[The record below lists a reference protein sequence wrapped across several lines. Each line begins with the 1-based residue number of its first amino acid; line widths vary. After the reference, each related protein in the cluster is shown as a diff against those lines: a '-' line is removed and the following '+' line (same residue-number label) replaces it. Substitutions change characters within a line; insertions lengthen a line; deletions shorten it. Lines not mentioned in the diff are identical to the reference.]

1 MFLYEVELVLSYF
14 NLKLTQ
20 QRLEIEKLKLLA
32 KKQEEKRRSDRVYQL
47 LLKKIKEKKLKEN
60 KNGF

>member
-1 MFLYEVELVLSYF
+1 MFFYEVELVLSYF

-47 LLKKIKEKKLKEN
+47 LLKKIREKKLKEN

>member
-1 MFLYEVELVLSYF
+1 MFFYEVELVLSYF

-32 KKQEEKRRSDRVYQL
+32 KKQEESVSVAFEKN
-47 LLKKIKEKKLKEN
+47 KGKETKGEQEWILAN
-60 KNGF
+60 